1 MLEEWSTS
9 YAATWVEW
17 SSPYGTRM
25 LYIESE
31 DFSIKP
37 IHQTWGMKKD
47 LTQQLTT
54 QNLLRPRQF
63 LFILKALNTKSVH
76 LEYKVIIGM
85 V

>member
-1 MLEEWSTS
+1 
-9 YAATWVEW
+9 
-17 SSPYGTRM
+17 
-25 LYIESE
+25 
-31 DFSIKP
+31 
-37 IHQTWGMKKD
+37 MKKD